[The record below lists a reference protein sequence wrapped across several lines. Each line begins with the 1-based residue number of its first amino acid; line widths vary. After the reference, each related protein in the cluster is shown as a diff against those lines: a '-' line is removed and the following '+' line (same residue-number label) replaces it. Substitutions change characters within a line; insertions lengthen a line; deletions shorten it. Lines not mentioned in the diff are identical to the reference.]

1 MRYWQQ
7 KRSSLLAGKG
17 VLQFKDESSDVV
29 SSPAAQENP
38 EEGYT

>member
-7 KRSSLLAGKG
+7 KRSSLRADTG
-17 VLQFKDESSDVV
+17 VLQFKDESCDVA

-38 EEGYT
+38 